1 MVKGALRVFW
11 TKGAK
16 GVASSVCVTTCS
28 HCKAIWSCGE
38 AQSHGHEQLPSVTY
52 HSSARGEGTICL
64 CLLIQRIIL
73 GHVPI
78 LNQLTV
84 TSGARSRCK
93 RAMISLAWVRCP
105 SWNINHCQRVEY
117 CDRWSLDR
125 VSISRPRNLA
135 KGQGYIKFV
144 AAPQKPHFAYVS
156 IEKRVISS
164 FYRVLGRQVNRPHY
178 HII

>member
-16 GVASSVCVTTCS
+16 GVASSVCVSMCS
-28 HCKAIWSCGE
+28 HRKAIWSCGE

-52 HSSARGEGTICL
+52 HSLARGEGTICL
-64 CLLIQRIIL
+64 WLLIQRIIL

-93 RAMISLAWVRCP
+93 RTMISLAWVRCP

-117 CDRWSLDR
+117 CDRCSLDQG
-125 VSISRPRNLA
+125 STSRPRNI
-135 KGQGYIKFV
+135 GQRAGLYKICGSSTKTLFCLCQYRERGYFHLLQG
-144 AAPQKPHFAYVS
+144 A
-156 IEKRVISS
+156 
-164 FYRVLGRQVNRPHY
+164 RQTG
-178 HII
+178 